1 MEKIILHKSFIKYY
15 NKFINDKKSFDLI
28 YFDKINID
36 FTESNN
42 EKISLGENQTLLF
55 TPIPLNISIENIIIQ
70 VDYIFKDHYNKV
82 CIKLNEI
89 LTEFYNNRIN
99 NNYDEIFI
107 TILDI
112 SYSTKDKRVK
122 CIYNKNIIPVA
133 KF

>member
-112 SYSTKDKRVK
+112 SYYYKG
-122 CIYNKNIIPVA
+122 
-133 KF
+133 